1 MSDKVLC
8 YGRNIINSDIFQKMN
23 KFMQHRQTT
32 TMEHSVNVAEKAL
45 DFVERH
51 HIKCDEESLVIG
63 CLLHDF
69 FLYDYHDKG
78 YKRKKL
84 HAFRHPTIA
93 LENAEK
99 YFDLNDTEREM
110 IKKHMWPT
118 TIVFPKRKETWI
130 IVWADKTCA
139 IRELLNLKAKYKIR
153 QLKKRK
159 A

>member
-1 MSDKVLC
+1 M
-8 YGRNIINSDIFQKMN
+8 
-23 KFMQHRQTT
+23 
-32 TMEHSVNVAEKAL
+32 
-45 DFVERH
+45 
-51 HIKCDEESLVIG
+51 
-63 CLLHDF
+63 
-69 FLYDYHDKG
+69 
-78 YKRKKL
+78 